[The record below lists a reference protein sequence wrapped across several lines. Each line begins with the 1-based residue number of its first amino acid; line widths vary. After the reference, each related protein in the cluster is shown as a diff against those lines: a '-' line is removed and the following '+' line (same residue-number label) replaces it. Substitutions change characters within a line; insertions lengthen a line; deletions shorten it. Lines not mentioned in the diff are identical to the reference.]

1 MRDPLSKKKNR
12 IQEKQI
18 LEKKHRNFSRIK
30 EVSKEEKRIEGEV
43 SNQVFDTALLA
54 AS

>member
-1 MRDPLSKKKNR
+1 MRDPLRKKKNK

-18 LEKKHRNFSRIK
+18 RERNIEILIK
-30 EVSKEEKRIEGEV
+30 EVSKEKKRIEGEV

-54 AS
+54 T

>member
-1 MRDPLSKKKNR
+1 MRDPLRKKKNK

-18 LEKKHRNFSRIK
+18 RERNIKILIK
-30 EVSKEEKRIEGEV
+30 EVSKEKKRIEGEV

-54 AS
+54 S